1 MITFILKLLI
11 LVYLFYMIK
20 HVYEMLQFNQK
31 ASLQIIENPDK
42 DKIAYEIKQKCPL
55 LINHLL
61 PESIPDLSI
70 EQMHYRIPGYIVN
83 DNNTLLSLEQLH
95 NSDSIKIHKNKKI
108 IEDYHLQTQF
118 SDIDKLIENYM
129 TCGSNHYIS
138 LYRGEQ
144 TIPIT
149 KNYREY
155 LLLKPLSGKVI
166 IYLFNPKHEKDIKGV
181 TSIKKWGIKVEVTK
195 DKVLFIPPEWSYIY
209 ETNEEVILSHIEM
222 DSYPSFLFN
231 YIRKK

>member
-1 MITFILKLLI
+1 MITFILKVLI

-20 HVYEMLQFNQK
+20 YVYDMLQFNQK
-31 ASLQIIENPDK
+31 AALQIIENPDK
-42 DKIAYEIKQKCPL
+42 DKIVHEIKQKCPL

-61 PESIPDLSI
+61 STNDDLSI
-70 EQMHYRIPGYIVN
+70 ELMHYRIPGYIVN

-95 NSDSIKIHKNKKI
+95 NSASIKIHKNKKI
-108 IEDYHLQTQF
+108 IEDYNLQGHF
-118 SDIDKLIENYM
+118 LDIEKLISNYM
-129 TCGSNHYIS
+129 ACGSNHYIS
-138 LYRGEQ
+138 LYRGGQ
-144 TIPIT
+144 SIPLT

-181 TSIKKWGIKVEVTK
+181 ISIKKWGIKVEVTK
-195 DKVLFIPPEWSYIY
+195 DKVLYIPPEWSYIY
-209 ETNEEVILSHIEM
+209 ETKEEVILSHIEM

>member
-1 MITFILKLLI
+1 MITFILKVLI

-20 HVYEMLQFNQK
+20 YVYDMLQFNQK

-42 DKIAYEIKQKCPL
+42 DKISHEIKQKCPL

-61 PESIPDLSI
+61 STNDDLSI
-70 EQMHYRIPGYIVN
+70 ELMHYRIPGYIVN

-118 SDIDKLIENYM
+118 SDIEKLIANYM
-129 TCGSNHYIS
+129 TCGSEHYVS

-144 TIPIT
+144 SIPLT

-166 IYLFNPKHEKDIKGV
+166 IYLFNPKHEKDIKGL

-209 ETNEEVILSHIEM
+209 ETKEEVILSHIEM
-222 DSYPSFLFN
+222 DSYPTFLFN